1 MYYTSVMRKK
11 VVVFVVTFVLAYG
24 CGPIIFCV
32 DLGESPNAI
41 PKFCPHY

>member
-24 CGPIIFCV
+24 CGPILLCV
-32 DLGESPNAI
+32 DEGQSPNAI
-41 PKFCPHY
+41 PKFCAHY